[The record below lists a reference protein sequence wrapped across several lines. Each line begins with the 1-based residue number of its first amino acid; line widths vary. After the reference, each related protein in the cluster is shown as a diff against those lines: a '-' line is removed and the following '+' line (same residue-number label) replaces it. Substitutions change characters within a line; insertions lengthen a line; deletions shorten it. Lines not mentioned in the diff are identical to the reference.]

1 MIHEAYM
8 PVYMGPRF
16 SLHTGPPE
24 VVQEALAD
32 LKRGSK
38 AKQFLTQIC
47 QSQGFIKKSL
57 TQIRY
62 LADHDLCS
70 RTGSYPWTEP
80 APGQDV

>member
-32 LKRGSK
+32 LKMGDFQR
-38 AKQFLTQIC
+38 IEND
-47 QSQGFIKKSL
+47 
-57 TQIRY
+57 
-62 LADHDLCS
+62 DHCTEGRRKIYSDFDYFDNDDLL
-70 RTGSYPWTEP
+70 
-80 APGQDV
+80 